1 MSDDARRLHALWLGQ
16 DDNTDGFDVIISVGA
31 VANMFEIPRDAVK
44 QVRRFLD
51 GDCVLCGMTRG
62 ERGRATAM
70 TATAIA
76 RTSARATSPST
87 VLARKLLHNLRP
99 WVCFALGV

>member
-1 MSDDARRLHALWLGQ
+1 MNYPKAMSDDARRLHALWLGQ

-44 QVRRFLD
+44 QVRRFMD

-62 ERGRATAM
+62 ERGRHYGAAGNSYCPRECEGCDPVDR
-70 TATAIA
+70 I
-76 RTSARATSPST
+76 SAQTPA
-87 VLARKLLHNLRP
+87 
-99 WVCFALGV
+99 